1 MKKIIVALSLL
12 SCLTLFTNTSYAMS
26 TLKVSIP
33 KVSTPK
39 VSTPKVSTPK
49 VSTPKVSTPN
59 VSTPKAST
67 PKASNS
73 QQSTLQ
79 NSTKYKLSRP
89 SSTNDIKSSSSLVE
103 NTLRFRKH
111 NYNTLSNDSLTN
123 KKFPQSTVSN
133 SYNSSFARSNM
144 ISDEPSDTHSNTYSN
159 TSFQGIASNDIL
171 RTVLLVELLSHP
183 SHASRNSSI
192 QSKHEESTTK
202 SESTSSKDDTIHT
215 SETSAA
221 NEDSHSSLL
230 GDILFFAFLFV
241 LFVCAIAHSLNMKSR

>member
-12 SCLTLFTNTSYAMS
+12 SCLTLFTNTSHAMS
-26 TLKVSIP
+26 TLKVSAP

-49 VSTPKVSTPN
+49 V
-59 VSTPKAST
+59 
-67 PKASNS
+67 SNS

-89 SSTNDIKSSSSLVE
+89 SSANDIKSSSSLVE
-103 NTLRFRKH
+103 NTLRFRKY
-111 NYNTLSNDSLTN
+111 NYNALSNDSLAN

-133 SYNSSFARSNM
+133 SYTSSFARSNM
-144 ISDEPSDTHSNTYSN
+144 ISDEPSDAHSNIYSN

-183 SHASRNSSI
+183 SRASHTSSI
-192 QSKHEESTTK
+192 QSKHEELTTK
-202 SESTSSKDDTIHT
+202 SEATSSKDDANHI
-215 SETSAA
+215 SETSTA

-230 GDILFFAFLFV
+230 GDILLFSFLFI
-241 LFVCAIAHSLNMKSR
+241 LFVCAVAYSLNMKSC